1 MALSDHLFVQAM
13 VQEGSGQTVLSAFP
27 HAQTRLG
34 VGGSGKK
41 ILLYLIF
48 LFFIFFV
55 LTNVRHPHVC
65 MFGHVLLELAWV
77 DRNFC
82 V

>member
-1 MALSDHLFVQAM
+1 MALSNHLFVQAM
-13 VQEGSGQTVLSAFP
+13 VQEGSGQIVLSAFP

-34 VGGSGKK
+34 VGDGGSGKK
-41 ILLYLIF
+41 IL
-48 LFFIFFV
+48 IFFSS

-65 MFGHVLLELAWV
+65 VFGHVLLELAWV
-77 DRNFC
+77 HRDFS

>member
-1 MALSDHLFVQAM
+1 M

-34 VGGSGKK
+34 GGGSGKK
-41 ILLYLIF
+41 IL
-48 LFFIFFV
+48 FFFFFFV
-55 LTNVRHPHVC
+55 LTNVRHPHLCV
-65 MFGHVLLELAWV
+65 FGHVLLELAWV
-77 DRNFC
+77 DRNFS